1 MISVLRDASDVV
13 IMSSGPYSW
22 KFHSVT
28 NKLFFISFNPK
39 IFSSIVAWGI
49 EDIMGALRHEC
60 TNELPNSLAVDLVY
74 PLHFI
79 ARITIIK
86 LTVTQ
91 WC

>member
-1 MISVLRDASDVV
+1 
-13 IMSSGPYSW
+13 
-22 KFHSVT
+22 
-28 NKLFFISFNPK
+28 
-39 IFSSIVAWGI
+39 
-49 EDIMGALRHEC
+49 MGALRHEC

-91 WC
+91 